1 MYLYVL
7 YPIAETS
14 WQITFIRIDPPYS
27 RHYQGGNVQWSLIA
41 GLIVIVLNRRRSI
54 GRSST
59 CWSFVR
65 PVVIDRRLID
75 DANVKSTS
83 DRPIAWN

>member
-41 GLIVIVLNRRRSI
+41 GLIVIVLN
-54 GRSST
+54 
-59 CWSFVR
+59 
-65 PVVIDRRLID
+65 
-75 DANVKSTS
+75 
-83 DRPIAWN
+83 